1 MVVPAQLVRSSEARC
16 ISPISP
22 LYLLYIS
29 PVSPQVIAWL
39 RVREFQLLSLRMIC
53 HQMLRASPHY
63 SALEAGHAPVDLEA
77 ESPMSRYDKAKDK
90 VVLPRPLTLPPPPP
104 YPRP

>member
-1 MVVPAQLVRSSEARC
+1 M
-16 ISPISP
+16 
-22 LYLLYIS
+22 
-29 PVSPQVIAWL
+29 IAWL

-77 ESPMSRYDKAKDK
+77 ESPMSPYDKAKDK
-90 VVLPRPLTLPPPPP
+90 VVLPGPLPLPPPPP
-104 YPRP
+104 YLCPCP

>member
-1 MVVPAQLVRSSEARC
+1 M
-16 ISPISP
+16 
-22 LYLLYIS
+22 
-29 PVSPQVIAWL
+29 IAWL

-90 VVLPRPLTLPPPPP
+90 VVLPRPLPPPPP
-104 YPRP
+104 HPTPAPAPNPNPNPNPNPTLTLTLTLTSPRTSRRSST